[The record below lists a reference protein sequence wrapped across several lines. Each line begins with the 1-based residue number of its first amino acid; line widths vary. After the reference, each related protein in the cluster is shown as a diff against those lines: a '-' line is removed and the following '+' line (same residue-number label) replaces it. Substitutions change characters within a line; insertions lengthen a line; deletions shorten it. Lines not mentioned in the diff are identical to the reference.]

1 MVALTLSDAF
11 CVDRWRDEFLHLLR
25 SGTVDL
31 LFANEVELQSLYRTS
46 DFDAALAALRA
57 DARFAVV
64 TRSEKGCVVVE
75 GADTIASPAFPVAKV
90 VDTTGAG
97 DLFAAGFLFG
107 LARGTSR
114 EKAARLGALAA
125 AEVIAHIGARPEAS
139 LKTLARENGLM
150 A

>member
-1 MVALTLSDAF
+1 M
-11 CVDRWRDEFLHLLR
+11 
-25 SGTVDL
+25 
-31 LFANEVELQSLYRTS
+31 
-46 DFDAALAALRA
+46 
-57 DARFAVV
+57 
-64 TRSEKGCVVVE
+64 E
-75 GADTIASPAFPVAKV
+75 GAHTIASPAFPVARV

-107 LARGTSR
+107 LACGAGH

-139 LKTLARENGLM
+139 LKMLARENGLM